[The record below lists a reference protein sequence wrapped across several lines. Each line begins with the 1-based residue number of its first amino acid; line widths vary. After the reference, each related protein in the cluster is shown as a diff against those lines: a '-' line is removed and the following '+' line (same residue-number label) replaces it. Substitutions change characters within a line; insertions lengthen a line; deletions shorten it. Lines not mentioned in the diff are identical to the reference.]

1 MSDDDLPRHRRTN
14 GHRPSGMNSRP
25 SHLRSVDEPLDLVAV
40 QADDELIN
48 ALAAGMTVSSPGYGG
63 YDADDH
69 VAAILAS
76 WREEVDAEPI
86 PELVDIDTAIA
97 TIKAAS
103 RPRSRARH
111 LAPVAAAAA
120 FAVLVTGGVSVTSAS
135 AEPGDA
141 LWGISKVLFSERAA
155 SVEAAVRVETRIN
168 KAKEA
173 LTQGQSVL
181 AAQELAQARAD
192 LAAVRPEEGRA
203 ELTEVQDFLVAKA
216 DETPPG
222 QPTDPGKPLKKDRQR
237 RVPTGAAVGESP
249 SGTPTKPQP
258 SPTPAPQPDP
268 GTGTEPAGQPAPG
281 PDPRT
286 LSDPSSSTA
295 PSPSPSP
302 SPTPEPSPTATPEGA
317 PASGTKAPGQSMGSS
332 TPPASSEGAPRTS

>member
-1 MSDDDLPRHRRTN
+1 MHDDDRPRHRRTN
-14 GHRPSGMNSRP
+14 GHRPSGMHARP
-25 SHLRSVDEPLDLVAV
+25 THLQAVEEPIDLVAV

-48 ALAAGMTVSSPGYGG
+48 ALGAGMTVSAPGYGG

-76 WREEVDAEPI
+76 WREEVDADPI

-97 TIKAAS
+97 TIKAAA

-168 KAKEA
+168 NAKKA
-173 LTQGQSVL
+173 LTSGQSAL
-181 AAQELAQARAD
+181 AAQELAQAQAD
-192 LAAVRPEEGRA
+192 LAAVRPEEGKA
-203 ELTEVQDFLVAKA
+203 ELSEVQNFLVAKA

-222 QPTDPGKPLKKDRQR
+222 QPTDPGKPLQKDRQR
-237 RVPTGAAVGESP
+237 RVPTGAAVGEDP
-249 SGTPTKPQP
+249 SGTPAKPEP
-258 SPTPAPQPDP
+258 SATPAPQTGPSTGP
-268 GTGTEPAGQPAPG
+268 GTEPGAGPAG
-281 PDPRT
+281 PSP
-286 LSDPSSSTA
+286 STA
-295 PSPSPSP
+295 PSPTVSP
-302 SPTPEPSPTATPEGA
+302 SPTVGPSPTATPEGS
-317 PASGTKAPGQSMGSS
+317 PASGTAAPGQSMGSS
-332 TPPASSEGAPRTS
+332 TPTANEGATRTS